1 MSRTLG
7 YAVSCALVALL
18 GVVAS
23 WPWLSGSGR
32 VGVLTAAAVALP
44 LQIGAFAALRW
55 GWSKRENFLATWI
68 GGILTRLLAV
78 AAVAVAVALSNLA
91 PAPTLLSLAGFLFG
105 MLLLEP
111 LFLKPR
117 ATS

>member
-1 MSRTLG
+1 LSRTLG
-7 YAVSCALVALL
+7 YAVSCALLILL

-23 WPWLSGSGR
+23 WPWLDESGR
-32 VGVLTAAAVALP
+32 TGVLIAAAVALP
-44 LQIGAFAALRW
+44 LQIALFAALRW
-55 GWSKRENFLATWI
+55 GWSKKENFMAAWI

-78 AAVAVAVALSNLA
+78 ATVAVAVSLSTLS
-91 PAPTLLSLAGFLFG
+91 PAPTLLSLAGFFFA

-117 ATS
+117 TSP

>member
-7 YAVSCALVALL
+7 YAVSCALLILL
-18 GVVAS
+18 GLVAS
-23 WPWLSGSGR
+23 WPWLNGSGR
-32 VGVLTAAAVALP
+32 TGVLTAAAVALP
-44 LQIGAFAALRW
+44 LQIATFAALRW
-55 GWSKRENFLATWI
+55 GWSKRENFFAAWI
-68 GGILTRLLAV
+68 GGILTRLMAV

-91 PAPTLLSLAGFLFG
+91 PAPTLLSLAGFFFA

-117 ATS
+117 TSP